1 MCLLRNRIYRIR
13 TAKSFI
19 GQLVK
24 RNAFLEQVRENILGS
39 AIRELGVVNV
49 RIAANMSVDLDCET
63 RIRRQNGIKL
73 LKYGHRLGNYFFL
86 ISHKVNVSQP
96 DDIAWFLVFEY
107 VWNIIINRITDC

>member
-1 MCLLRNRIYRIR
+1 
-13 TAKSFI
+13 
-19 GQLVK
+19 
-24 RNAFLEQVRENILGS
+24 FLEQVRENILGS

-107 VWNIIINRITDC
+107 VWNIIINRITDCKRFQFLLRLVSVGDGYFPVFGLIGRN